1 MVPEKGEKMNIRN
14 TIRGKRILLLLT
26 VLLLILGC
34 PAAAKG
40 KTFLAANRITK
51 STLNQMDLNGVDKV
65 MVVAHPDDETLW
77 GGMHL
82 LNDHY
87 LVICLTN
94 ANTRKYGKTRAREF
108 EKVMK
113 KTGSTG
119 IILNYPDYNNHR
131 KVDHWSRYAKKIQE
145 DLMTV
150 LTYRNWVEVAT
161 HNPNGEYGHI
171 HHRLT
176 SSLTT
181 KCFKKAKLT
190 GATLKYFGKY
200 HGRKYKGTIYWSK
213 TDIQKK
219 RKILKIYKSQRKKS
233 IRTFAHMTPY
243 ENWTIGG

>member
-1 MVPEKGEKMNIRN
+1 MKR
-14 TIRGKRILLLLT
+14 IRGKIV
-26 VLLLILGC
+26 VLLMVVLVLAFGSS
-34 PAAAKG
+34 AAAKG

-51 STLNQMDLNGVDKV
+51 STLNQMDLKNIDKV

-82 LNDHY
+82 LNDRY

-113 KTGSTG
+113 KTGNTG
-119 IILNYPDYNNHR
+119 IILNYPDYNNQS
-131 KVDHWSRYAKKIQE
+131 KVDRWTKYSKKIQE

-150 LTYRNWVEVAT
+150 FAYKKWTEVAT

-181 KCFKKAKLT
+181 KAFKKAKLT
-190 GATLKYFGKY
+190 GTTLKYFGKY
-200 HGRKYKGTIYWSK
+200 HGRKYKGPISWSK
-213 TDIQKK
+213 ADIKK
-219 RKILKIYKSQRKKS
+219 KKEVLKIYKSQKKKS

-243 ENWTIGG
+243 ENWTTAK

>member
-1 MVPEKGEKMNIRN
+1 MKKIKG
-14 TIRGKRILLLLT
+14 TILLLLMT
-26 VLLLILGC
+26 GFILLMGSSV
-34 PAAAKG
+34 AAKG

-51 STLNQMDLNGVDKV
+51 STLNQMNLSGIDKV

-82 LNDHY
+82 LKDKY

-113 KTGSTG
+113 KTGNTG
-119 IILNYPDYNNHR
+119 IILNYPDYNEHR
-131 KVDHWSRYAKKIQE
+131 KVDRWSRYSKKIQE

-150 LTYRNWVEVAT
+150 FAYKNWTEVAT

-181 KCFKKAKLT
+181 KAFKKANLT

-200 HGRKYKGTIYWSK
+200 HGRKYKGPVSWSK
-213 TDIQKK
+213 SEIRKK
-219 RKILKIYKSQRKKS
+219 KEILKIYKSQRKKS

-243 ENWTIGG
+243 EDWTTAK